1 MLLMPDAL
9 LREIISSYRESAID
23 LPICSTSIPM
33 RIKIAAGGVELQFY
47 PIVCGM
53 RCPSPRAPDSYVL
66 F

>member
-47 PIVCGM
+47 PIVCGGALRRGPLIAM
-53 RCPSPRAPDSYVL
+53 SL